1 MRPLRLQLE
10 GFTSFR
16 NPTVVDF
23 AGADYFVLVGPTGS
37 GKSSLIDAIAF
48 ALYGCI
54 SRYDDRRLVAPVI
67 SEGRLEAKVGLDFA
81 LGAQHYRAVRV
92 VRLTGRGRG
101 ASTKEARLERTHPD
115 TGDVLEVLAGDA
127 DGVTAGVEGLLGLG
141 FDHFTKCVVL
151 PQGAFAKFLHDK
163 SADRQDLLV
172 KLLDLGV
179 YERVAAAANQEGQA
193 GVQRAA
199 ALSEVLDRP
208 PLVGATPAALDAARA
223 RVLRLVDLRAQLG
236 VVQPA
241 LATIGAEV
249 AALETHLA
257 GVTARASRLEGVIA
271 PDGIDVLA
279 ASVADAHRSEVEA
292 SSDAARLEAAVTA
305 AEAVLGDLPVRGEVQ
320 ALVDAMGELD
330 QLGQRIHKGTALIA
344 GLMATEADIRVEL
357 TAASADLE
365 SAVARHGELVVG
377 AAAHAVARHL
387 VVGAPCPVCQQVV
400 ATIPPSSPAATALDE
415 AERAIADARARHVL
429 VSTQLASLRAEI
441 AGHESRLAELVERH
455 AELVERGT
463 DTASAQ
469 EAAGTV
475 ARIDAAEE
483 AVRTARREARTA
495 RDEATLAATRV
506 RTLAAE
512 ERQAR
517 SRFEATRDRLASLV
531 PPPPPPARLDLAA
544 DWAELMAW
552 AQAARMAA
560 SDDLESAEKHRRALI
575 EESARLATELRA
587 VCDAAG
593 VALPLTPLTPA
604 SSAGAPGA
612 LGAIAGEAVAAA
624 EAGAQRDLADLEAA
638 IAEAT
643 RLTGE
648 IKELRVGAELAT
660 GLARHLSAR
669 NFERWLLDEAL
680 QLLVEGATAVLQE
693 LSSQAYSLTLD
704 ATGSFAVI
712 DHRNADAV
720 RSAKTLSGGETFL
733 TSLALA
739 LSLADRLSQLATDG
753 AARLE
758 AIFLDEGF
766 GALDPDT
773 LETVAVAI
781 EGLAAG
787 GRVVGLVTHLRDLA
801 DRVPI
806 RFEVIRSAAGSSVER
821 VEG

>member
-16 NPTVVDF
+16 DPTVVDF
-23 AGADYFVLVGPTGS
+23 TSADYFVLVGPTGS

-67 SEGRLEAKVGLDFA
+67 SEGKLEAKVGLDFA

-101 ASTKEARLERTHPD
+101 ASTKEARLERTHPES
-115 TGDVLEVLAGDA
+115 GDVLEVLAGDA

-141 FDHFTKCVVL
+141 FDHFTKCVIL

-179 YERVAAAANQEGQA
+179 YERVAAAANQEGLA
-193 GVQRAA
+193 GLQRVA

-208 PLVGATPAALDAARA
+208 PLVGATPAALDAARG
-223 RVLRLVDLRAQLG
+223 RVDRLVDLRAQIG
-236 VVQPA
+236 AVQPV
-241 LATIGAEV
+241 LATIGADI
-249 AALETHLA
+249 AALEAHLA
-257 GVTARASRLEGVIA
+257 DLTTRLSLLDAVVA

-279 ASVADAHRSEVEA
+279 SAVADANR
-292 SSDAARLEAAVTA
+292 SDAAAAAHAAKLDAAVTA
-305 AEAVLGDLPVRGEVQ
+305 AEAVLSDLPVRGEVQ
-320 ALVDAMGELD
+320 AALEAMSELD
-330 QLGQRIHKGTALIA
+330 QLGNRIEKGTALIA
-344 GLMATEADIRVEL
+344 GLTASAADIRAEL
-357 TAASADLE
+357 AAASTDLE
-365 SAVARHGELVVG
+365 SAVARHGDLVVS

-400 ATIPPSSPAATALDE
+400 ATIPAPGPVATALDE
-415 AERAIADARARHVL
+415 AERAIADARARQARVNG
-429 VSTQLASLRAEI
+429 QLASLREEAS
-441 AGHESRLAELVERH
+441 GHESRLGELVERRADLLARLKDRSS
-455 AELVERGT
+455 AEE
-463 DTASAQ
+463 TAR
-469 EAAGTV
+469 TMV
-475 ARIDAAEE
+475 RIDAAEE
-483 AVRTARREARTA
+483 AVRTSRRNARTA
-495 RDEATLAATRV
+495 REKATLAADRV

-512 ERQAR
+512 ERTAR
-517 SRFEATRDRLASLV
+517 SRFDATRDRLASLM
-531 PPPPPPARLDLAA
+531 PPPPARLDLAA
-544 DWAELMAW
+544 DWAELTAW
-552 AQAARMAA
+552 TQAARMAGTEDVEGA
-560 SDDLESAEKHRRALI
+560 QKHRRTLI
-575 EESARLATELRA
+575 EQSERLAVELRA
-587 VCDAAG
+587 VCEAAG
-593 VALPLTPLTPA
+593 VPLPVTPV
-604 SSAGAPGA
+604 GA
-612 LGAIAGEAVAAA
+612 LGTIAGEAVAAA
-624 EAGAQRDLADLEAA
+624 EAGAQRDVADLEAA
-638 IAEAT
+638 IAQASQMKE
-643 RLTGE
+643 E
-648 IKELRVGAELAT
+648 IGALRTGAELAT

-669 NFERWLLDEAL
+669 NFERWLLDEAV

-693 LSSQAYSLTLD
+693 LSSRAYSLTLD

-739 LSLADRLSQLATDG
+739 LSLADRLSQLASDG

-806 RFEVIRSAAGSSVER
+806 RFEVTRAAAGSSVER